1 MKMRRGV
8 TASQGSA
15 TAPTPT
21 AVAAGVAL
29 PPVAVT
35 HLLRWDGE
43 DALSPPFWSGRGQQ
57 PCAPD
62 GRRTQRGGLRVFLNQ
77 PTNVPREF
85 GPPGN
90 I

>member
-1 MKMRRGV
+1 MYQKVPKDWRPPPRPAEAPPS
-8 TASQGSA
+8 TA
-15 TAPTPT
+15 TP
-21 AVAAGVAL
+21 GDRHL
-29 PPVAVT
+29 P
-35 HLLRWDGE
+35 
-43 DALSPPFWSGRGQQ
+43 RGQQ